1 MPESLPTKPDAVRLR
16 IRHAVTTIL
25 VIALSVMIVRDLLV
39 RRWGPAEPPS
49 SDVTRRSP

>member
-1 MPESLPTKPDAVRLR
+1 MPESLPTKTDAVRLR

-25 VIALSVMIVRDLLV
+25 VIALSVMIVRDILV
-39 RRWGPAEPPS
+39 TAMGFGRAAS